1 MTGVRVRKHAMVPD
15 LFKRMASVIK
25 SAFTAASNGL
35 LAFRRYQVGSWLQ
48 TISAKVVL
56 REQTTTFVTSA
67 PAHANAVAAMW
78 YASMRCG
85 LILPAVGL
93 DVEWVKGSACPA
105 ALLQLS
111 VADFRGRTRTMCV
124 RLCQMTEAPSAL
136 LALLSDP
143 RVPKAGVGVAADL
156 ERIEAWAATRTSNA
170 FEAHGK
176 HELVPL
182 AQRVGFSGKGLASL
196 SAQVLGE
203 KMDKRATVRCSDWEA
218 STLSHEQVAYA
229 AADSRASLLLWRRLM
244 SPADPSSLVAPPRA
258 LNETNETCEGTHA
271 AAAVAE
277 EAVDGVRRRGAKLLL
292 HRSGQPILSTSLAK
306 VLASKRMAKSLPN
319 VPARRSPMYDGWL
332 MLDPQGMPMCRLAKQ
347 RADWYVRQ
355 GLAVYSDP
363 ERRECGITDAQA
375 HSDKDDCSH
384 RCIRLLFTPNGP
396 GNACDPSQLVAKANA
411 CVGCGASQGDSPGDS
426 QGDSQGESDGHG
438 SLVASPCAHDDA
450 MLDGG
455 ERSEGIAP
463 AAVAHVRW
471 SVIPHSFRRLM
482 PHSIKS
488 RDSHDIVLLCL
499 RCYTLCEA
507 AYEQQRARAFATHGI
522 ARDTSRLEAIDGRSA
537 RCRSAANALLSDA
550 SGRAKLPAER
560 RCQLENDLA
569 AELGGGLESRAALTP
584 EILRE
589 AAQPPVRR
597 PRDGFKSP
605 EERLLEAV
613 CSQGGTEA
621 LHAFV
626 ASWRR
631 LFVDTLAPTH
641 LPAGWSISHRP
652 RDPKD
657 QGREAYRA
665 QLNTALRTTLLDRE
679 CSDAQDDAQD
689 DAQGGDP
696 APAPAQQQQPKCP
709 LRRRAAAED
718 RLGSSTYPE
727 LGDRLPSEKE

>member
-1 MTGVRVRKHAMVPD
+1 MVPD

-25 SAFTAASNGL
+25 SAFTAASKNGL
-35 LAFRRYQVGSWLQ
+35 LAFRRCQVGSWLQ

-67 PAHANAVAAMW
+67 PGHANAVAAMW

-124 RLCQMTEAPSAL
+124 RLCHMTEAPSAL

-156 ERIEAWAATRTSNA
+156 DRIEAWAATRTSNA

-176 HELVPL
+176 HELVHL

-229 AADSRASLLLWRRLM
+229 AADSRVSLLLWRRLM
-244 SPADPSSLVAPPRA
+244 LPTDPSSLIAPPRA
-258 LNETNETCEGTHA
+258 LNETCEGNETDETFEGTHA

-277 EAVDGVRRRGAKLLL
+277 EADDGVRRRVAKLLL
-292 HRSGQPILSTSLAK
+292 HRPGQHILSTSLAK
-306 VLASKRMAKSLPN
+306 VLASKRMAKCLPN

-363 ERRECGITDAQA
+363 EGRECGVTEAQA
-375 HSDKDDCSH
+375 RGDGCSH

-396 GNACDPSQLVAKANA
+396 GNACDPSQLVAKANV
-411 CVGCGASQGDSPGDS
+411 CVGCGACQGGNQGDRTAGD
-426 QGDSQGESDGHG
+426 GRGRFD
-438 SLVASPCAHDDA
+438 ASPCAHADA
-450 MLDGG
+450 MFDNG
-455 ERSEGIAP
+455 ERSEGITQ

-471 SVIPHSFRRLM
+471 SVVPHSFRRLM

-507 AYEQQRARAFATHGI
+507 AYERQRARAFATHGI

-550 SGRAKLPAER
+550 SGRSKLPAER
-560 RCQLENDLA
+560 RRQLESDLA
-569 AELGGGLESRAALTP
+569 DEIGLESRSALTP
-584 EILRE
+584 EIMRE

-605 EERLLEAV
+605 EERLLEAI
-613 CSQGGTEA
+613 CSQGGTDA

-641 LPAGWSISHRP
+641 LPTGWSISHRP

-665 QLNTALRTTLLDRE
+665 QLKTALKTLLDGE
-679 CSDAQDDAQD
+679 CFEV
-689 DAQGGDP
+689 QGGDL

-709 LRRRAAAED
+709 LRRRAATED